1 MTHRFLAGDFRK
13 RARERGAQVVF
24 ALADDNF
31 VQAMKF
37 ACPPCGEPPSAD
49 DFYRN

>member
-1 MTHRFLAGDFRK
+1 MTHRFPAANFRI
-13 RARERGAQVVF
+13 RARESGPEVVF
-24 ALADDNF
+24 ALGDDNF